1 MTLKPEHIV
10 EALNKTPELKR
21 RLILRIMEELLDS
34 EAFMEAYPRLYD
46 PAAAE
51 ASPEY
56 REKVREE
63 LAQIIVRLFHKN
75 KVRPDDAE
83 EALNRAR
90 GTYLEMYIEKAVSWW
105 AGKLMDHQPHSN
117 GDDSFTSVAVCF
129 LADTMRQ
136 SVTLDQLNTFKAALA
151 KSIEEYAK
159 SIQAF
164 GFSIG
169 SDYGPCK
176 MLADAAA
183 EAGIDRANFPFK
195 TTMFFTEKEGVLV
208 RDGYGA
214 PAVRIC

>member
-1 MTLKPEHIV
+1 
-10 EALNKTPELKR
+10 
-21 RLILRIMEELLDS
+21 
-34 EAFMEAYPRLYD
+34 
-46 PAAAE
+46 
-51 ASPEY
+51 
-56 REKVREE
+56 
-63 LAQIIVRLFHKN
+63 
-75 KVRPDDAE
+75 
-83 EALNRAR
+83 
-90 GTYLEMYIEKAVSWW
+90 
-105 AGKLMDHQPHSN
+105 MDHQPHSN

-176 MLADAAA
+176 MLADAAPKLA
-183 EAGIDRANFPFK
+183 S
-195 TTMFFTEKEGVLV
+195 TEQTFRSRRQCFYGKEGVLV

>member
-1 MTLKPEHIV
+1 M
-10 EALNKTPELKR
+10 
-21 RLILRIMEELLDS
+21 IL
-34 EAFMEAYPRLYD
+34 A
-46 PAAAE
+46 
-51 ASPEY
+51 
-56 REKVREE
+56 K
-63 LAQIIVRLFHKN
+63 
-75 KVRPDDAE
+75 DD
-83 EALNRAR
+83 
-90 GTYLEMYIEKAVSWW
+90 IEKAVSWW

-183 EAGIDRANFPFK
+183 EAGK

>member
-1 MTLKPEHIV
+1 M
-10 EALNKTPELKR
+10 
-21 RLILRIMEELLDS
+21 IL
-34 EAFMEAYPRLYD
+34 A
-46 PAAAE
+46 
-51 ASPEY
+51 
-56 REKVREE
+56 K
-63 LAQIIVRLFHKN
+63 
-75 KVRPDDAE
+75 DD
-83 EALNRAR
+83 
-90 GTYLEMYIEKAVSWW
+90 IEKAVSRW

-136 SVTLDQLNTFKAALA
+136 SVTLDQLNTFKAAL
-151 KSIEEYAK
+151 AK

>member
-1 MTLKPEHIV
+1 M
-10 EALNKTPELKR
+10 
-21 RLILRIMEELLDS
+21 IL
-34 EAFMEAYPRLYD
+34 A
-46 PAAAE
+46 
-51 ASPEY
+51 
-56 REKVREE
+56 K
-63 LAQIIVRLFHKN
+63 
-75 KVRPDDAE
+75 DD
-83 EALNRAR
+83 
-90 GTYLEMYIEKAVSWW
+90 IEKAVSWW

-159 SIQAF
+159 SIQTF

-208 RDGYGA
+208 RDGYVPRLSGF
-214 PAVRIC
+214 VEVTEW

>member
-1 MTLKPEHIV
+1 M
-10 EALNKTPELKR
+10 
-21 RLILRIMEELLDS
+21 
-34 EAFMEAYPRLYD
+34 
-46 PAAAE
+46 
-51 ASPEY
+51 
-56 REKVREE
+56 
-63 LAQIIVRLFHKN
+63 
-75 KVRPDDAE
+75 
-83 EALNRAR
+83 
-90 GTYLEMYIEKAVSWW
+90 GWKAD
-105 AGKLMDHQPHSN
+105 DHQPHSN

-159 SIQAF
+159 SIQTF

-195 TTMFFTEKEGVLV
+195 TTMFLRKKRGFWYGMATVPRLSGFVEVTEW
-208 RDGYGA
+208 
-214 PAVRIC
+214 

>member
-1 MTLKPEHIV
+1 MDVITKDV
-10 EALNKTPELKR
+10 RALAKKEL
-21 RLILRIMEELLDS
+21 
-34 EAFMEAYPRLYD
+34 
-46 PAAAE
+46 AAANRRFRMF
-51 ASPEY
+51 ASPHEGY
-56 REKVREE
+56 AVIREE
-63 LAQIIVRLFHKN
+63 LDELIDEVRKLHFGLTIRLWRDVKRNEPMKREHLNLIYDVAIHAAVEAIQLAAK
-75 KVRPDDAE
+75 DD
-83 EALNRAR
+83 
-90 GTYLEMYIEKAVSWW
+90 IEKAVSWW

>member
-1 MTLKPEHIV
+1 M
-10 EALNKTPELKR
+10 
-21 RLILRIMEELLDS
+21 IL
-34 EAFMEAYPRLYD
+34 A
-46 PAAAE
+46 
-51 ASPEY
+51 
-56 REKVREE
+56 K
-63 LAQIIVRLFHKN
+63 
-75 KVRPDDAE
+75 DD
-83 EALNRAR
+83 
-90 GTYLEMYIEKAVSWW
+90 IEKAVSWW

-176 MLADAAA
+176 CWPMLPPKLAS
-183 EAGIDRANFPFK
+183 
-195 TTMFFTEKEGVLV
+195 TEQTFRSRRQCFLRKKRGFW
-208 RDGYGA
+208 YGMA
-214 PAVRIC
+214 TVPRLSGFVEVTEW

>member
-1 MTLKPEHIV
+1 
-10 EALNKTPELKR
+10 
-21 RLILRIMEELLDS
+21 
-34 EAFMEAYPRLYD
+34 
-46 PAAAE
+46 
-51 ASPEY
+51 
-56 REKVREE
+56 
-63 LAQIIVRLFHKN
+63 
-75 KVRPDDAE
+75 
-83 EALNRAR
+83 
-90 GTYLEMYIEKAVSWW
+90 
-105 AGKLMDHQPHSN
+105 MDHQPHSN

-136 SVTLDQLNTFKAALA
+136 SVTLDQLNTFRRHWQKALRNTRKAFKLSA
-151 KSIEEYAK
+151 FSIE
-159 SIQAF
+159 
-164 GFSIG
+164 

>member
-1 MTLKPEHIV
+1 M
-10 EALNKTPELKR
+10 
-21 RLILRIMEELLDS
+21 IL
-34 EAFMEAYPRLYD
+34 A
-46 PAAAE
+46 
-51 ASPEY
+51 
-56 REKVREE
+56 K
-63 LAQIIVRLFHKN
+63 
-75 KVRPDDAE
+75 DD
-83 EALNRAR
+83 
-90 GTYLEMYIEKAVSWW
+90 IEKAVSWW

-183 EAGIDRANFPFK
+183 EAGSDRANFPFK

>member
-1 MTLKPEHIV
+1 M
-10 EALNKTPELKR
+10 
-21 RLILRIMEELLDS
+21 IL
-34 EAFMEAYPRLYD
+34 A
-46 PAAAE
+46 
-51 ASPEY
+51 
-56 REKVREE
+56 K
-63 LAQIIVRLFHKN
+63 
-75 KVRPDDAE
+75 DD
-83 EALNRAR
+83 
-90 GTYLEMYIEKAVSWW
+90 IEKAVSWW
-105 AGKLMDHQPHSN
+105 AGKLLDHQPHSN

-159 SIQAF
+159 SIQTF

>member
-1 MTLKPEHIV
+1 M
-10 EALNKTPELKR
+10 
-21 RLILRIMEELLDS
+21 IL
-34 EAFMEAYPRLYD
+34 A
-46 PAAAE
+46 
-51 ASPEY
+51 
-56 REKVREE
+56 K
-63 LAQIIVRLFHKN
+63 
-75 KVRPDDAE
+75 DD
-83 EALNRAR
+83 
-90 GTYLEMYIEKAVSWW
+90 IEKAVSWW

-183 EAGIDRANFPFK
+183 ENAGSCGVMRALGFTPTENGTFRRSGSQTEYKNLTFK
-195 TTMFFTEKEGVLV
+195 KEL
-208 RDGYGA
+208 
-214 PAVRIC
+214 